1 MSGQPVAQPGGV
13 ATHQPELDE
22 ERARRAQE
30 RMLHKH
36 AQRSTPL
43 SGGGLLELRAGRHR
57 GHFGLAPECISGLVV
72 LIVARHWVRIHRWTV
87 VASATGSAALALS
100 RPSSSAAAEG
110 STRSRI
116 VM

>member
-1 MSGQPVAQPGGV
+1 MTMKILVANLGS
-13 ATHQPELDE
+13 TSLKWRLFDFSNN
-22 ERARRAQE
+22 QE